1 MMRLQGKA
9 VLILPESLPE
19 KSEGGIHIPETVK
32 EQPIIGNVVACGPG
46 CEDVSQ
52 GNRVQYKRKGASVMI
67 MDDVEY
73 HFISEDQIVYIY

>member
-1 MMRLQGKA
+1 MRLQGKA
-9 VLILPESLPE
+9 VLILPENLPE

-52 GNRVQYKRKGASVMI
+52 GTGCS
-67 MDDVEY
+67 
-73 HFISEDQIVYIY
+73 ISEKEQAL